1 MAHSKQKSGLLSA
14 IQAIVLGAAVL
25 LVALPATADPV
36 TVAVSQQPGA
46 GRITFTWPRPVP
58 FVAQIENRQLVVQFG
73 RPVESSL
80 ANLPGALSRY
90 IGAPRLAAGNQSVIF
105 PLQGSF
111 DLNYFAQGNAVI
123 VEIVDTPASPPAPA
137 PAAPAAA
144 PAPQGA
150 PKAAPAP
157 LAAPSPAQ
165 QQVQLVPPSQAAP
178 PAASPAAPPAAAAP
192 AGVPSASPPAERIA
206 VRTGEHPQYGRI
218 VFDWE
223 RDVGFKIEQ
232 RGNRA
237 LVTFERPAAIALDPV
252 VRGGARNVAGAASQI
267 VGGTTV
273 VTLNVPSTSRIQS
286 MKSGPKVVID
296 VYNPT
301 GANDAAAAPTVPL
314 PQTQA
319 AATPA
324 PPPPPSASAP
334 PPPAAPAP
342 LPSDEETESNDEPP
356 NPPPAASASPPA
368 LQSAPAPLQPP
379 APAPAAVAAA
389 PPPAAQAAA
398 SSGQASGPVEGT
410 WRVDW
415 TEPVGAAV
423 FRRAGSLWIVFDRQR
438 QIDTA
443 AATKALG
450 NAVRSVTQ
458 VDAPRGSFI
467 RLVTAPDVNPTVRR
481 DGFAWIFDFRRQP
494 LRPTTPI
501 EPKLETGPA
510 GDARMVIAVAQ
521 PGEALPLRDPE
532 VGDNVVVV
540 PIIPLGS
547 GVERPFTFPQFEVL
561 PSSQGIVVRPRID
574 DLRVR
579 PTQRGVELSGATASL
594 SLSSLT
600 PQAQA
605 NARIGSFRQ
614 VSRILAPDTWRI
626 ARRIQNLADFNK
638 ENAALLDKVADAS
651 PATKQQARLDYA
663 QFLLA
668 NDWSYEA
675 IGVLDTMASLDP
687 AMENKAEFRLLRGAA
702 EYLMDRY
709 EEAEKD
715 FAFIGF
721 NDNDEGE
728 FWRAIIQAASG
739 KGKTAAP
746 MLKAKGDVF
755 RSYPRALK
763 MKLGQVI
770 ADAALAVADVQM
782 ASSYLE
788 VLAEE
793 KPQGNEIDQL
803 ALIEGKV
810 HQLTG
815 NFDQAVQAWEA
826 VEKGSHRPS
835 MAEAIVLRANLLL
848 GQKKIQA
855 KDAIAEL
862 EKLRY
867 SWRGGE
873 FEFDLL
879 HRLGRLYIA
888 VGDYRNGLRTLQE
901 AVTYFREMPE
911 SARVTEEMVKAF
923 DDLYLKDAADGMTP
937 VRAIALFDEFK
948 ELAPSGEP
956 GDEMIRKLADRLAS
970 VDLLDR
976 AAILLEDQI
985 QFRLKGVDRAR
996 VGTRL
1001 ATVYLLNR
1009 EPKEAQVA
1017 LEKTRIDG
1025 LPPELESQR
1034 RHLLAR
1040 SLVDQGRVP
1049 DAEKILDRDESA
1061 EADQLRAEIY
1071 WGQQDWLNAAKALQK
1086 VVSRAGAAPNKPLSE
1101 EQAQLVLNFAIAV
1114 TLSGND
1120 RGVVKLRQDFGP
1132 AMAATSYRDAF
1143 NLIAS
1148 PNAQGLV
1155 DYRTLSDR
1163 VKVASNFT
1171 SFMDNYKKRMKDG
1184 KLSSLN

>member
-1 MAHSKQKSGLLSA
+1 ML
-14 IQAIVLGAAVL
+14 L
-25 LVALPATADPV
+25 LVAGPAMADPV
-36 TVAVSQQPGA
+36 TVGVSQQPGA

-80 ANLPGALSRY
+80 AGLPGALSRY

-123 VEIVDTPASPPAPA
+123 VEIVDTPASPPASA
-137 PAAPAAA
+137 PAAPVSPTA
-144 PAPQGA
+144 QGA

-157 LAAPSPAQ
+157 LAPPPAQ
-165 QQVQLVPPSQAAP
+165 QQILLAPPPQAA
-178 PAASPAAPPAAAAP
+178 APSATPAAAQA
-192 AGVPSASPPAERIA
+192 ASASSPAERIA
-206 VRTGEHPQYGRI
+206 VRTGEHAQYGRI

-223 RDVGFKIEQ
+223 RDVPFKVEQ

-237 LVTFERPAAIALDPV
+237 FVTFDRPATIALDPV
-252 VRGGARNVAGAASQI
+252 VRGGARNVAGATSQI
-267 VGGTTV
+267 VGATTV
-273 VTLNVPSTSRIQS
+273 VTLNVPSSSRIQS
-286 MKSGPKVVID
+286 MKSGPKVVVD

-301 GANDAAAAPTVPL
+301 GPNDAAAAPTVSL
-314 PQTQA
+314 PQQA
-319 AATPA
+319 QAGATPVPAPAIALAPGPASAPTILPSPSPSTETTDEADEPAVATPA
-324 PPPPPSASAP
+324 S
-334 PPPAAPAP
+334 PAAPAAAQTA
-342 LPSDEETESNDEPP
+342 E
-356 NPPPAASASPPA
+356 PAAPTA
-368 LQSAPAPLQPP
+368 LQAPPQALAAV
-379 APAPAAVAAA
+379 APAPAAAA
-389 PPPAAQAAA
+389 PAPAM
-398 SSGQASGPVEGT
+398 GPVDGT

-443 AATKALG
+443 AASKTLG
-450 NAVRSVTQ
+450 AAASSVTQ
-458 VDAPRGSFI
+458 VDAPRGTFI
-467 RLVTAPDVNPTVRR
+467 RLVTPPDVNPTVRR

-501 EPKLETGPA
+501 EPKLETGQA
-510 GDARMVIAVAQ
+510 GDARMIIAVAQ

-532 VGDNVVVV
+532 VGDNIVVV
-540 PIIPLGS
+540 PIIPLLH
-547 GVERPFTFPQFEVL
+547 GVERPYIFPQFEVL

-594 SLSSLT
+594 ALSSLT

-614 VSRILAPDTWRI
+614 VSRIFAPDTWRI
-626 ARRIQNLADFNK
+626 ARRIQNVADFNK
-638 ENAALLDKVADAS
+638 EKAALLDKVADVP

-663 QFLLA
+663 QFLIA

-675 IGVLDTMASLDP
+675 IGVLGTMASLDP
-687 AMENKAEFRLLRGAA
+687 AIENKAEFRLLRGAA
-702 EYLMDRY
+702 EFLMDRY

-715 FAFIGF
+715 FAYVGF

-728 FWRAIIQAASG
+728 FWRAIVQAASG
-739 KGKTAAP
+739 KGRTAAP

-763 MKLGQVI
+763 MKLGQVV
-770 ADAALAVADVQM
+770 ANAALSVADVQM

-810 HQLTG
+810 HQLSG

-826 VEKGSHRPS
+826 VEKGNHRPS
-835 MAEAIVLRANLLL
+835 MADAIVLRANLLL

-855 KDAIAEL
+855 KDAITEL

-867 SWRGGE
+867 AWRGGE

-879 HRLGRLYIA
+879 RKLGKLYISI
-888 VGDYRNGLRTLQE
+888 GDYRNGLRTLQE
-901 AVTYFREMPE
+901 AVTYFRELPE
-911 SARVTEEMVKAF
+911 SAKVTDEMVKAF
-923 DDLYLKDAADGMTP
+923 DDLYLKDAADGMSP

-948 ELAPSGEP
+948 ELAPSGDP

-985 QFRLKGVDRAR
+985 QFRLKGVERAR
-996 VGTRL
+996 VGNRL
-1001 ATVYLLNR
+1001 AAVYLLNR
-1009 EPKEAQVA
+1009 EPREAQVA
-1017 LEKTRIDG
+1017 LEKTRMDG
-1025 LPPELESQR
+1025 LPADLEIQR

-1049 DAEKILDRDESA
+1049 DAEKVLERDESA

-1071 WGQQDWLNAAKALQK
+1071 WGQQDWLNAAKSLQK
-1086 VVSRAGAAPNKPLSE
+1086 VVTRAGAVSNKPLSE
-1101 EQAQLVLNFAIAV
+1101 DQARLVLNFAIAV

-1120 RGVVKLRQDFGP
+1120 RGVIKLRQDFGP
-1132 AMAATSYRDAF
+1132 AMAATTYRDAF

-1171 SFMDNYKKRMKDG
+1171 SFMDGYKQRVKDG
-1184 KLSSLN
+1184 KLSSVN